1 MARQVGMEKPARL
14 ASENV
19 VISAPM
25 SFTGSAQR
33 VWKITRQDNP
43 VAHWLLIIAAVFL
56 IPALWFVIACW
67 YVVFGLILFPYRIL
81 RRGSRKRKRQ
91 SLQHRE
97 TLAAIERQGKPQ

>member
-1 MARQVGMEKPARL
+1 MARPATVEKPERL

-33 VWKITRQDNP
+33 VWKITRQDSP
-43 VAHWLLIIAAVFL
+43 AAHWLLVIAAVFL
-56 IPALWFVIACW
+56 IPLLWCVIAAW
-67 YVVFGLILFPYRIL
+67 YVVFGLLLFPYRIL

-97 TLAAIERQGKPQ
+97 TMAAIERQGKRG